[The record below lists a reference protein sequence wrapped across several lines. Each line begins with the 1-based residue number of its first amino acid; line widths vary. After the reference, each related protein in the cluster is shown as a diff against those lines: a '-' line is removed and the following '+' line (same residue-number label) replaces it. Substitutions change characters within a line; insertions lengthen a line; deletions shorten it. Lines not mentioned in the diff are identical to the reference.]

1 MTTPRRKRADKTANA
16 DIAIDFV
23 IDSGLWKKHPGAQD
37 TIRQAIGEAARASR
51 ALPGDIAAVLTD
63 DAAMQALNKRW
74 RGHDKPTNVLSF
86 PAHAIPGDGELAHFG
101 DIVIAF
107 ETTAAEAERDG
118 KLFAHHLAHLAVH
131 GYLHLLGH
139 DHESDRDADAME
151 RLETDILARIGVP
164 DPYAGGQA
172 SQDVVPEEA
181 ATLKSHA

>member
-1 MTTPRRKRADKTANA
+1 MTTPRRKTASADV
-16 DIAIDFV
+16 AIDFV
-23 IDSGLWKKHPGAQD
+23 IDSDLWKKHPGAED
-37 TIRQAIGEAARASR
+37 TVRQAIAEAARATR
-51 ALPGDIAAVLTD
+51 ALPGDVAIVLTD

-86 PAHAIPGDGELAHFG
+86 PAHAMPGDGEPAHLG

-107 ETTAAEAERDG
+107 EITAGEAERDA
-118 KLFAHHLAHLAVH
+118 KSFAHHLAHLAVH

-164 DPYAGGQA
+164 DPYA
-172 SQDVVPEEA
+172 EA
-181 ATLKSHA
+181 ATLKNHA

>member
-1 MTTPRRKRADKTANA
+1 MTTPRRKTANA
-16 DIAIDFV
+16 DVVIDFV
-23 IDSGLWKKHPGAQD
+23 IDSDLWKKHPDAQD
-37 TIRQAIGEAARASR
+37 TIRQAVSEAAHASR
-51 ALPGDIAAVLTD
+51 ALPGDIAIVLTD

-86 PAHAIPGDGELAHFG
+86 PAHAMPGDGEPAHLG

-107 ETTAAEAERDG
+107 ETTAGEAERDA
-118 KLFAHHLAHLAVH
+118 KPFAHHLAHLAVH

-164 DPYAGGQA
+164 DPYA
-172 SQDVVPEEA
+172 EA
-181 ATLKSHA
+181 ATLKNHA